1 MNDTRERILQVA
13 LDLFIEQGY
22 DKTSLREIAE
32 RVGVTKAALYY
43 HFASKEEIFRT
54 LMQPVFELQQQAM
67 SLVTEHPTL
76 EEWSAGLARLVESVL
91 PQRRLFELFEN
102 NQSAVRAVGDRM
114 MAESD
119 IADVHEL
126 MHGRLDAVLGDE
138 TTPLADRV
146 RMAGAVGLVM
156 GVLGFAAGR
165 AFLDVPADEL
175 QSVVIDAINDVLR
188 VDAGASVSRLE
199 AAPR

>member
-1 MNDTRERILQVA
+1 
-13 LDLFIEQGY
+13 
-22 DKTSLREIAE
+22 
-32 RVGVTKAALYY
+32 
-43 HFASKEEIFRT
+43 
-54 LMQPVFELQQQAM
+54 
-67 SLVTEHPTL
+67 
-76 EEWSAGLARLVESVL
+76 
-91 PQRRLFELFEN
+91 
-102 NQSAVRAVGDRM
+102 
-114 MAESD
+114 
-119 IADVHEL
+119 